1 MKRDGGVS
9 VVPCIVN
16 GLPLSFI
23 FDTGASDVT
32 ISITEARF
40 MLKNGYLSTDD
51 ILGSAKYS
59 NANGEI
65 SEGIVINLKE
75 IEFAGLRLYNV
86 RTSIVTNSNAP
97 LLLGQSA
104 IRKLGPFILDLDRNS
119 LTIFNTTND
128 FDFSNSNIA
137 NENHNE
143 FKGSNDK
150 RNLFD
155 KYIDHYNNAL
165 KFYEKKMVEKAL
177 VSFIKALEV
186 HDYMIANNIQASNG
200 FKFSVL
206 DTMLVL
212 YTAIAANEAKKPDKA
227 AFYHKKLVDAGL
239 IGDSYAD
246 SYNFLV
252 DYYKKKNKA
261 AFYEVLNKAK
271 KFYPTNA
278 RYWTALEV
286 EVETE
291 GIQIPELF
299 KKFDELVTANPGNY
313 DVAYNYAAELFNYI
327 NSDDPKGVNLS
338 EYKAN
343 LKDILRKSIAIK
355 STFEANFI
363 MTVFQYN
370 NSFDLTDEANKMQSL
385 KPEVHKR
392 KKALQAESMQALT
405 EATPYGEA
413 AAVAFKNIVDP
424 SYAEKGNYRKLL
436 TMLRNI
442 YEVKKNTA
450 KAAEYDAMIKTAL

>member
-1 MKRDGGVS
+1 
-9 VVPCIVN
+9 
-16 GLPLSFI
+16 
-23 FDTGASDVT
+23 
-32 ISITEARF
+32 
-40 MLKNGYLSTDD
+40 
-51 ILGSAKYS
+51 
-59 NANGEI
+59 
-65 SEGIVINLKE
+65 
-75 IEFAGLRLYNV
+75 
-86 RTSIVTNSNAP
+86 
-97 LLLGQSA
+97 
-104 IRKLGPFILDLDRNS
+104 
-119 LTIFNTTND
+119 
-128 FDFSNSNIA
+128 
-137 NENHNE
+137 
-143 FKGSNDK
+143 
-150 RNLFD
+150 
-155 KYIDHYNNAL
+155 
-165 KFYEKKMVEKAL
+165 
-177 VSFIKALEV
+177 
-186 HDYMIANNIQASNG
+186 
-200 FKFSVL
+200 
-206 DTMLVL
+206 MLVL